1 MFIREPSFNKPADRH
16 AAKLPRVPKEVSLL
30 ILLSLVTSHGIMSN
44 SGDPVVAYC
53 TPRQG
58 AAAKEG
64 LNTAGGFLGD
74 RNSIVGA
81 QQMNANSSGKGGKTC
96 SSMMDP
102 TFLSGNKHR
111 IFYTLT
117 ICVKIGSKRLLGWH
131 FLKNMLTSSPA
142 KAREDRCQFLQ

>member
-44 SGDPVVAYC
+44 SGDPVVAYY

-58 AAAKEG
+58 AAAKER
-64 LNTAGGFLGD
+64 LNTAGGKT
-74 RNSIVGA
+74 RNFIVCA
-81 QQMNANSSGKGGKTC
+81 QQMNANSSAKGEKTC

-111 IFYTLT
+111 VF
-117 ICVKIGSKRLLGWH
+117 
-131 FLKNMLTSSPA
+131 
-142 KAREDRCQFLQ
+142 

>member
-58 AAAKEG
+58 AAAKER
-64 LNTAGGFLGD
+64 LNTAGGKTQTGISLFV
-74 RNSIVGA
+74 R
-81 QQMNANSSGKGGKTC
+81 SG
-96 SSMMDP
+96 
-102 TFLSGNKHR
+102 R
-111 IFYTLT
+111 
-117 ICVKIGSKRLLGWH
+117 
-131 FLKNMLTSSPA
+131 MLTAQRREGKPA
-142 KAREDRCQFLQ
+142 AQ